1 MKKIVEKY
9 VLLLAD
15 NYLLFLILFFVSLF
29 IFAGCDGTSKQGID
43 DLLPWRYVS
52 KDINEPEYTV
62 CYKLDESTELVCVD
76 VYEYIIM
83 GRENGTIQI
92 EYKDKITGKIIFM
105 HISCPFYVIKKE

>member
-1 MKKIVEKY
+1 MKKIVEKCI
-9 VLLLAD
+9 LLLAD
-15 NYLLFLILFFVSLF
+15 NYLLFLILFFISLF
-29 IFAGCDGTSKQGID
+29 IFAGCETRKGIND
-43 DLLPWRYVS
+43 VFPWKYS
-52 KDINEPEYTV
+52 AADINNPKYTV